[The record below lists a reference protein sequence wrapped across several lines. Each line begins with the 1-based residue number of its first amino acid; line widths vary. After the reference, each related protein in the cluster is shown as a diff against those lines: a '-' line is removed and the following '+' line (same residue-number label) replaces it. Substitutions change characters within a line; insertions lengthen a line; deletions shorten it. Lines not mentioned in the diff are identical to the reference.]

1 MKKNPEVKKE
11 SSEKDDETKKRR
23 IARLQFELQL
33 CRKKLAELEGGIH
46 PNLDRKRL
54 QTQYRNRVAQL
65 ENQVAKLLE

>member
-1 MKKNPEVKKE
+1 MEKNPAVRKE
-11 SSEKDDETKKRR
+11 STTKDDETKKRR

-33 CRKKLAELEGGIH
+33 CRKKLAELEGGIY